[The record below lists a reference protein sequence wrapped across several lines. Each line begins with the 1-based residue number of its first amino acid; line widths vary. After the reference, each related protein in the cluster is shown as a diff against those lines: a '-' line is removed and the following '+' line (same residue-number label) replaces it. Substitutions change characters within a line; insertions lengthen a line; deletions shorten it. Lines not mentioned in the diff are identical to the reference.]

1 MAVRER
7 DLMRKRQLRK
17 ASGARSRSVSPGPG
31 SENERDKMTS
41 SISSLLPLG
50 LPDSDIP
57 EEIFEE
63 PDVDDERF
71 TESIILEP
79 HQASAVESVWLEMM
93 MRGQTSDLR
102 ALFDRIMKYLNGQH
116 AIEKISVRE
125 GISRRDVRRVLS
137 AFDEYLVYVSTVIS
151 SIPPRPYYGV

>member
-1 MAVRER
+1 
-7 DLMRKRQLRK
+7 
-17 ASGARSRSVSPGPG
+17 
-31 SENERDKMTS
+31 MTS
-41 SISSLLPLG
+41 SISSLLSLG
-50 LPDSDIP
+50 LPSPGIP

-63 PDVDDERF
+63 PDIDDERF

-79 HQASAVESVWLEMM
+79 HQASAVESAWLEMM
-93 MRGQTSDLR
+93 MRDQPSDLR

-151 SIPPRPYYGV
+151 ISSIPPSLNFGCGLGLSATIKRRIPEFFILDPEKKSFPET

>member
-41 SISSLLPLG
+41 SISSLLSLG
-50 LPDSDIP
+50 LPDPDIP

-102 ALFDRIMKYLNGQH
+102 AVFDRIMKYLNGQH

-151 SIPPRPYYGV
+151 SIPPEYGV